1 MKQFD
6 AMKRPFYTKVVAV
19 FFLTVLAVAL
29 TTAVLF
35 YRFIDRSLVDDYAGS
50 LSLFA
55 AYKEEMAAK
64 SFYIYA
70 GFSVAALIAVVGYG
84 VYFSHKVAGPLVRV
98 RRFAKEMGEGK
109 SGLKVAFRKG
119 DLIHPLAQSAERC
132 AGWYDAKRSEVLHE
146 VEDLRAAA
154 RGLEKALE
162 GSDEE
167 DVRRKTDEI
176 ARASKDLRQAL
187 SEVKL

>member
-6 AMKRPFYTKVVAV
+6 AMKRPFYTKVVAF

-29 TTAVLF
+29 ATAVFF
-35 YRFIDRSLVDDYAGS
+35 YRFIDRGLGDDYAGS

-70 GFSVAALIAVVGYG
+70 GFSVVALIGVLGYG

-119 DLIHPLAQSAERC
+119 DLIHPLAHSAERC
-132 AGWYDAKRSEVLHE
+132 AGWYDTKRSELLRTAD
-146 VEDLRAAA
+146 DLRTAA

-162 GSDEE
+162 ERDEE
-167 DVRRKTDEI
+167 DIRKRTDEI
-176 ARASKDLRQAL
+176 ARISKDLRQAL